1 MLTRVSL
8 SCLISSTRENL
19 ECKYYA
25 EDSLIYKENSVE
37 TPSIQSSSKVRRD
50 ALQFLVILTC
60 LYKNMV
66 NYRELET
73 LRQPQHLEACSWRP
87 CWQICYLDRVRLQE
101 AGRALWNME

>member
-25 EDSLIYKENSVE
+25 EDSLIYKENNVE

-73 LRQPQHLEACSWRP
+73 LETEWTKYGAIFKKCDLYAETFNRS
-87 CWQICYLDRVRLQE
+87 V
-101 AGRALWNME
+101 MVF